1 MRCCWLSERLE
12 WSQESLVDSEK
23 ENERLSSLDDI
34 EALERDYLRG
44 IDRALIKF
52 RELDVDG
59 SGKLEAGELPRLVEF
74 IWPMLQRGIPKG
86 VRVR

>member
-44 IDRALIKF
+44 VDRALIKF
-52 RELDVDG
+52 HELDVDG
-59 SGKLEAGELPRLVEF
+59 SGELEAGELPRLVEF
-74 IWPMLQRGIPKG
+74 IWPMLQRGIAKG
-86 VRVR
+86 VSVR